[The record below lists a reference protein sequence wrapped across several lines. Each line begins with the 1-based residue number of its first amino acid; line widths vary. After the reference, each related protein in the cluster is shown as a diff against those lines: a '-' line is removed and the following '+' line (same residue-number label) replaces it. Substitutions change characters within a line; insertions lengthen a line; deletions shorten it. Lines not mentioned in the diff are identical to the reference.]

1 MKGSPVSEKTLTQW
15 TVEEVLPEPANCASD
30 GSARLVRLSP
40 SGSYDFNE
48 LEVGQVLVVKG
59 SA

>member
-1 MKGSPVSEKTLTQW
+1 MKGSGMPENTPAEW
-15 TVEEVLPEPANCASD
+15 TVEEIVTEEGCQPDPAT
-30 GSARLVRLSP
+30 RLVRLSP

-48 LEVGQVLVVKG
+48 LEVGQVLVVKE